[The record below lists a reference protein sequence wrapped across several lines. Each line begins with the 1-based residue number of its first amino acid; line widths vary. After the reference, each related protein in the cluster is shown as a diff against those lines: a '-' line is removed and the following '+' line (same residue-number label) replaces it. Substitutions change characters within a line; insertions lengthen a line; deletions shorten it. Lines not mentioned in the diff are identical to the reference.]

1 MSLFVFFTI
10 MLKKFIFSIL
20 MLVSSSL
27 MNTQEE
33 HTFTA
38 AELLGQVNYPTHP
51 DFSIIPAEYT
61 SKTQVYL
68 RTKTLDAFKKMF
80 YAAKECGLDLK
91 IISAA
96 RNFDSQKGIWERK
109 WKNGKYIKHF
119 GADRAKAIMRYSS
132 MPGTS
137 RHHWGTDI
145 DINDLND
152 SYFTSSAEG
161 KKVYEWLTTHANTF
175 GFFQTYTSKEGGR
188 TGYEEEKWHWSYM
201 PLAKQLLE
209 AYNAQITYEAI
220 VNFNGYESAKP
231 LGALE
236 LYVNGIDANLK

>member
-1 MSLFVFFTI
+1 
-10 MLKKFIFSIL
+10 MLKTFIFPIL
-20 MLVSSSL
+20 MLASTSL

-33 HTFTA
+33 RTFTP
-38 AELLGQVNYPTHP
+38 AELLGQVDYASHP
-51 DFSIIPAEYT
+51 DFSVIPAEYT

-68 RTKTLDAFKKMF
+68 RTETLGAFKKMF

-96 RNFDSQKGIWERK
+96 RNFDYQKGIWERK
-109 WKNGKYIKHF
+109 WKDGKFIKHF

-145 DINDLND
+145 DINDLSD
-152 SYFTSSAEG
+152 SYFTSNAEG
-161 KKVYEWLTTHANTF
+161 KKVYEWLTTHANSF
-175 GFFQTYTSKEGGR
+175 GFYQTYTSKESGR

-201 PLAKQLLE
+201 PIAKQLLE
-209 AYNAQITYEAI
+209 AYNTQISYKAI
-220 VNFNGYESAKP
+220 VNFNGYESAEP
-231 LGALE
+231 LGAID